1 MKKTI
6 HLDTYQVIADAA
18 KLDSLQ
24 VKDGEVDFTSEISG
38 VDADLIERVK
48 YKASAA
54 GTNERLDVTVGSSTA
69 GAEYKATLVIKRA
82 LGVEL
87 ERVSASII
95 ASSATA
101 TTTAT
106 ELAAAINKLSGVS
119 AVANSADVR
128 ITLETATG
136 EVAGEGD
143 ILEVKVAKDGADSG
157 FAQAAGAARVVPFG
171 QYTQVQRLDD
181 AKGVDFKGTAE
192 SGAEYDEVT
201 FYLKGEGSDRK
212 QITFWIKSGITHAAF
227 TAQKLRSVGVSV
239 GAAGDI
245 FRLALT
251 SEATGASARTGNIY
265 VGGKVFYVDTAAA
278 ADNFVKLPEEFP
290 HGSEVA
296 IFNNSGSNVL
306 KIKASGSENINNA
319 ATLDVPVD
327 SMAILKK
334 IADDEWGAVIS

>member
-101 TTTAT
+101 STTAT

-143 ILEVKVAKDGADSG
+143 IVEVKVAKDGADSG
-157 FAQAAGAARVVPFG
+157 FAQAAGVARVVPFG

-192 SGAEYDEVT
+192 SGATYDEVT
-201 FYLKGEGSDRK
+201 FYLKGRNKTITALSHNDCYDKFKKDFGEAENEVTQVKIVYHDGQIHGLLLVLLEILSD
-212 QITFWIKSGITHAAF
+212 
-227 TAQKLRSVGVSV
+227 
-239 GAAGDI
+239 
-245 FRLALT
+245 
-251 SEATGASARTGNIY
+251 
-265 VGGKVFYVDTAAA
+265 
-278 ADNFVKLPEEFP
+278 
-290 HGSEVA
+290 
-296 IFNNSGSNVL
+296 
-306 KIKASGSENINNA
+306 
-319 ATLDVPVD
+319 
-327 SMAILKK
+327 
-334 IADDEWGAVIS
+334 